1 MTKGPKI
8 RGPSAR
14 AHNAR
19 PLHPEDMTDSHS
31 EADHGP
37 RQLKAVSYVIALC
50 AAVLATFILTL
61 GPSEAKPIV
70 ILIPIGAF
78 CIALGLW
85 SYAVRPSLF
94 CPDGFGDPLRTQ
106 YRTPAEVA
114 EYRALHAATS
124 ATPELGSTV
133 RTAPIGKH
141 VPVTEHIYAWQ
152 SVRRVPA
159 GEKVWSRSYISG
171 VVAELVLGLA
181 FVLVFSFASLGVA
194 LGLGRSDGALF
205 FVVGSIV
212 LCIGFN
218 LSHRSG
224 IVDTRDYPTVPMAPM
239 PDLHWQPVLETAGQ
253 GGTVKVHGR
262 AA

>member
-1 MTKGPKI
+1 
-8 RGPSAR
+8 
-14 AHNAR
+14 
-19 PLHPEDMTDSHS
+19 MTDSHS

-50 AAVLATFILTL
+50 AAVLAAFILTL

-78 CIALGLW
+78 CIAFGLW
-85 SYAVRPSLF
+85 SYAVWPAAFS
-94 CPDGFGDPLRTQ
+94 PDGFGDPLRTQ
-106 YRTPAEVA
+106 YRSPAEVA
-114 EYRALHAATS
+114 EYRALHAAAT
-124 ATPELGSTV
+124 ATPELGSTT

-159 GEKVWSRSYISG
+159 GEKVWSRAYVGGI
-171 VVAELVLGLA
+171 ATELVLGLA

-205 FVVGSIV
+205 FVVGGVV
-212 LCIGFN
+212 LSVGFA
-218 LSHRSG
+218 LSHRTG
-224 IVDTRDYPTVPMAPM
+224 IVDVRDYPTVPMAPM

-253 GGTVKVHGR
+253 RGTVEAHGR

>member
-1 MTKGPKI
+1 
-8 RGPSAR
+8 
-14 AHNAR
+14 
-19 PLHPEDMTDSHS
+19 MTDSHS

-50 AAVLATFILTL
+50 AAVLAAFILTL

-70 ILIPIGAF
+70 IVIPIGAF
-78 CIALGLW
+78 CIAFGLW
-85 SYAVRPSLF
+85 SYAVWPAAF
-94 CPDGFGDPLRTQ
+94 CPDGFGDPLRTH
-106 YRTPAEVA
+106 YRSPAEVA
-114 EYRALHAATS
+114 EYRALHAATT
-124 ATPELGSTV
+124 ATPELGTTT
-133 RTAPIGKH
+133 RTAPIGKY

-159 GEKVWSRSYISG
+159 GEKVWSRAYLGGI
-171 VVAELVLGLA
+171 ATELVLGLA

-205 FVVGSIV
+205 FVVGGLV
-212 LCIGFN
+212 LSVGFA
-218 LSHRSG
+218 LSHRTG
-224 IVDTRDYPTVPMAPM
+224 IVDVRDYPTVPMAPM

-253 GGTVKVHGR
+253 RGTVEAHGR

>member
-1 MTKGPKI
+1 
-8 RGPSAR
+8 
-14 AHNAR
+14 
-19 PLHPEDMTDSHS
+19 MTDSHS

-50 AAVLATFILTL
+50 AAVLAAFILTL

-70 ILIPIGAF
+70 IVIPIGAF
-78 CIALGLW
+78 CIAFGLW
-85 SYAVRPSLF
+85 SYAVWPSLF
-94 CPDGFGDPLRTQ
+94 SSDGFGDPLRTQ
-106 YRTPAEVA
+106 YRSPAEVA
-114 EYRALHAATS
+114 EYRALQAAKT
-124 ATPELGSTV
+124 ATPELGTTT

-152 SVRRVPA
+152 SVRRVPT
-159 GEKVWSRSYISG
+159 GEKVWSRSYLGGIATQMI
-171 VVAELVLGLA
+171 VGLA

-194 LGLGRSDGALF
+194 LGLGRSDGSVF
-205 FVVGSIV
+205 FVVGGIV

-253 GGTVKVHGR
+253 SGTVKVHGR